1 MTIIEFT
8 DLDDLDKVTA
18 IMQYGHL
25 IAQHAEENS
34 RVFFYRVEGFYV
46 SATYSLPNDQ
56 LTGICCFQED
66 NQEQL
71 HFHKKLTAIHPA
83 ERNYSTPDA

>member
-1 MTIIEFT
+1 MTIHEFT
-8 DLDDLDKVTA
+8 VLSDLDKVTA

-34 RVFFYRVEGFYV
+34 RVFFYRMEGFYV

-56 LTGICCFQED
+56 LTGICCFRGADE
-66 NQEQL
+66 EQL